1 MKSRCMLQYGFQ
13 ITLVVTVKILFIAPN
28 RLGDAIL
35 ASGLIEQ
42 CRRRY
47 PGAQFTIACG
57 PVAAPLFQALPGLVE
72 ILVLRKS
79 SGWRRWHHWADLLAV
94 GWGQYWGLVVDMRG
108 SASALVLPTRRR
120 RIWRGGKPDQHRVM
134 ALSGFL
140 DPSDATPPAPHVWL
154 SAAHHAQAA
163 AIIGDDPRPI
173 LALAPTAN
181 WIGKIWPIERF
192 VAVAKAL
199 TAHDGPLAAGRIL
212 VAGGPAERAA
222 ALPLIKA
229 FDSDDVID
237 LVDRTDLLTLAAC
250 IGKAELFIGNDSGL
264 MHLSA
269 AVGTTTLGLFGPSRD
284 DHYRPWGND
293 NMAVRSAQTYAALMP
308 GGHPQAHDICLMT
321 GLSVAT
327 VTTAARA
334 QLSAVSG

>member
-1 MKSRCMLQYGFQ
+1 
-13 ITLVVTVKILFIAPN
+13 
-28 RLGDAIL
+28 
-35 ASGLIEQ
+35 
-42 CRRRY
+42 
-47 PGAQFTIACG
+47 
-57 PVAAPLFQALPGLVE
+57 
-72 ILVLRKS
+72 
-79 SGWRRWHHWADLLAV
+79 
-94 GWGQYWGLVVDMRG
+94 
-108 SASALVLPTRRR
+108 
-120 RIWRGGKPDQHRVM
+120 
-134 ALSGFL
+134 
-140 DPSDATPPAPHVWL
+140 
-154 SAAHHAQAA
+154 
-163 AIIGDDPRPI
+163 
-173 LALAPTAN
+173 
-181 WIGKIWPIERF
+181 

-284 DHYRPWGND
+284 DHYRPWGDD

-334 QLSAVSG
+334 QLSCRIGVNAGNKYAPLLSGDLCRVTLLQGISYTSWRLAFLS